1 MICISCQGTIKIV
14 SEIFKKKTNTVE
26 RTRSC
31 KTCGIRLKTNE
42 KILKSE
48 INKKEWMNYRFILY
62 ARYRMIGMMAGRKKL
77 FKKNLILHD
86 KNKHKITND
95 FDWGFYKKSGKTGI
109 YVRYGKEEH
118 PLILQI
124 ESKKKTIK
132 MILRL
137 KEYWEKRKS
146 LFEET
151 SLEDMR
157 NKEVVNYEAHKFF
170 RSVTQYIRKKE
181 YNQNFF
187 IKNDKRLSEFWKDS
201 DVWQFY
207 LHGR

>member
-1 MICISCQGTIKIV
+1 
-14 SEIFKKKTNTVE
+14 
-26 RTRSC
+26 
-31 KTCGIRLKTNE
+31 
-42 KILKSE
+42 
-48 INKKEWMNYRFILY
+48 
-62 ARYRMIGMMAGRKKL
+62 
-77 FKKNLILHD
+77 
-86 KNKHKITND
+86 
-95 FDWGFYKKSGKTGI
+95 
-109 YVRYGKEEH
+109 
-118 PLILQI
+118 
-124 ESKKKTIK
+124 

-201 DVWQFY
+201 DVWRFY